1 MKLPSIFRT
10 ATPTRFDIKPR
21 YYDKVKED
29 IDHRTASVKRELE
42 AKGVLHPD
50 EYGNDN
56 LGQRYGSSLRGA
68 FSQGQIRQSS
78 TGGFSSAGLLRL
90 IIFVI
95 LIIGTFGYIYYGNA
109 ALYLILYLAGGVALL
124 VIFYRLKDRMKK

>member
-10 ATPTRFDIKPR
+10 ATPSRFDIKPR

-42 AKGVLHPD
+42 AKGVIHPD
-50 EYGNDN
+50 EYGNN
-56 LGQRYGSSLRGA
+56 NFGQQYGSSLRGA
-68 FSQGQIRQSS
+68 FTQGQIRQSS

-95 LIIGTFGYIYYGNA
+95 LIIGTFGYIYFGNA
-109 ALYLILYLAGGVALL
+109 ALYLILYIAGGVVLL
-124 VIFYRLKDRMKK
+124 LLFYRLKDRMTK

>member
-10 ATPTRFDIKPR
+10 ATPTRFEIKPR

-29 IDHRTASVKRELE
+29 IDHRTANIQRELQS
-42 AKGVLHPD
+42 KGVIDPD
-50 EYGNDN
+50 EYGND
-56 LGQRYGSSLRGA
+56 GFQQSYGSSLRGA
-68 FSQGQIRQSS
+68 FTQGQIRRNS
-78 TGGFSSAGLLRL
+78 TGGFSSAGMLRL

-95 LIIGTFGYIYYGNA
+95 LIIGTFGYIYYGNM

-124 VIFYRLKDRMKK
+124 VFFYRLKDRFTK

>member
-10 ATPTRFDIKPR
+10 ATPSRFDIKPR

-29 IDHRTASVKRELE
+29 IEHRTANVKRELE
-42 AKGVLHPD
+42 AKGVIHPD

-56 LGQRYGSSLRGA
+56 LGQHYGSSLRGA
-68 FSQGQIRQSS
+68 FTQGQIRQSS

-95 LIIGTFGYIYYGNA
+95 LIIGTFGYIYFGNA
-109 ALYLILYLAGGVALL
+109 ALYLILYIAGGVVLL
-124 VIFYRLKDRMKK
+124 LLFYRLKDRMTK